1 MTRAEITNF
10 WGRDNLARWSEA
22 SLREVAIPDSSKSF
36 LIEVG
41 MPLRADWTL
50 RFDVQANQVARG
62 PNGTHCVG
70 FDDVVPICID
80 DRGQVMAVEEKV
92 GGGVSYINSS
102 IERFGECLVLYQ
114 RYRISVLAASEHEAQ
129 NLVSTTENQLRNA
142 DPTAFADPN
151 SWWPAIVEQ
160 MGHGLL

>member
-50 RFDVQANQVARG
+50 RFDVQADQVAHT
-62 PNGTHCVG
+62 PNAAHCIG
-70 FDDVVPICID
+70 FADVVPICID
-80 DRGQVMAVEEKV
+80 DRGCVIAAEENI
-92 GGGVSYINSS
+92 GGGMRYINSS
-102 IERFGECLVLYQ
+102 IERFGECLVL
-114 RYRISVLAASEHEAQ
+114 
-129 NLVSTTENQLRNA
+129 
-142 DPTAFADPN
+142 
-151 SWWPAIVEQ
+151 
-160 MGHGLL
+160 